1 MSFELPWIT
10 PGFDDKTNLV
20 LNGPQKPD
28 GITYFAGRRAEVFRV
43 VPISSKSNKSD
54 ESFDIVRAAKGGKNV
69 AKGIAILMVPDPL
82 PLIDEIYAISLIGW
96 GTYQI
101 ATA

>member
-28 GITYFAGRRAEVFRV
+28 GITYFAGRRADVFRV
-43 VPISSKSNKSD
+43 VPVAPSRSTKK
-54 ESFDIVRAAKGGKNV
+54 ESFDIVRAAKGGRNV

-82 PLIDEIYAISLIGW
+82 PLIDEIYAIGLIGY

-101 ATA
+101 ASA